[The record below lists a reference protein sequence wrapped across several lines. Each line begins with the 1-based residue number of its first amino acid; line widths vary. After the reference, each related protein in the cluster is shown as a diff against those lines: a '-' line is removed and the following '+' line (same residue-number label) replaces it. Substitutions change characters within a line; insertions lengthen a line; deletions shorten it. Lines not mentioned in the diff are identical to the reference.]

1 MTRFFLGAHHGAW
14 LRDGY
19 CELFV
24 SDVTLRKYKRHLPVA
39 AENWALDSGG
49 FSELQQKGRW
59 TVGPAEYVT
68 RVRRY
73 RDEIGRL
80 VWAAPQDWMCEQII
94 IDGGKAGPLEFAGT
108 HLSIQEHQRRTVANL
123 IELRSIAPDLPII
136 PVLQGWERDDYLR
149 CIDLYNKAGVDLT
162 TERLVGVG
170 TVCRR
175 QHTGA
180 AGLILES
187 IYKAGVT
194 RLHGFGFK
202 IDGLLEHGHWLTS
215 ADSMAWSYDGRYTK
229 DRCPRGLQSCANCR
243 HFAYPWRDRL
253 VSRMAHRGRQAEL
266 FSLAEFGEAA

>member
-24 SDVTLRKYKRHLPVA
+24 SDVTLRKYKRLPEA
-39 AENWALDSGG
+39 ATDWALDSGG
-49 FSELQQKGRW
+49 FSVLQQHGRW
-59 TVGPAEYVT
+59 TVKPGEYVT
-68 RVRRY
+68 RVKRY

-108 HLSIQEHQRRTVANL
+108 HLSVEEHQRRTVTNL

-149 CIDLYNKAGVDLT
+149 CIDLYDAAGVDLSR
-162 TERLVGVG
+162 ESLVGVG

-187 IYKAGVT
+187 IHKAGVT

-202 IDGLLEHGHWLTS
+202 VDGLLDHGRWLTS
-215 ADSMAWSYDGRYTK
+215 ADSMAWSYDGRYSK
-229 DRCPRGLQSCANCR
+229 NPCPRGLKSCANCR
-243 HFAYPWRDRL
+243 HHAYDWRDRL
-253 VSRMAHRGRQAEL
+253 VNRMARRGQQEHL
-266 FSLAEFGEAA
+266 FDFPEMEVA